1 MKKVGIDK
9 IIKRIRKRQT
19 DNRGLA
25 LVTVIVAIGFVAAL
39 VSILLMTTLVNFK
52 MKVVNEK
59 GNDTFYSA
67 EQVMDEIAVG
77 LQRIV
82 SDAISQSYAEILEK
96 YGDDTLDNDQKKLM
110 VKTRYYERIWDELSY
125 GTDHSQYDVEKLET
139 FLKPS
144 TIYHGNTWS
153 DESGVSHTTD
163 YGAVVVAANVV
174 DDAGTV
180 VEEKHGE
187 MYTYSDTGIV
197 LKNIKV
203 YYRDINGFVSVIQ
216 SDIRLNYP
224 EFDFARN
231 SAMADIADYCFI
243 SDSGVQRTMAGTLDL
258 EGNIYANNFYTKNVD
273 VTFGDKSLILVKH
286 DIDVEKASGYGGS
299 LVTGDGGV
307 IWADNLISKS
317 ANLEVKGAVNISNDL
332 NLKGSGPS
340 AKIKGEFNA
349 YGSSIDY
356 ADDSSAILVNGK
368 NTKIDFLGV
377 TKMKISGRAFL
388 GTSAAKTESFSKHN
402 LDTATYN
409 DIYTGESVA
418 VKSDQLMYLVPPEA
432 IGVDENTGRSLYN
445 SNPLTKAQYEDIRND
460 KIVKNAENG
469 TNYVMISDNVA
480 ISSLDGSTL
489 APYVKYNAAAKP
501 EVYEHKIRVDDEATG
516 YLVYFYMLFPDSN
529 TANNYFK
536 MYYAHNEVALAKYT
550 KKYIQEAKFPNLV
563 DGNSITAGSSYVTD
577 AVNGGADGLVIM
589 PENQLSANLYMAQ
602 DTADNL
608 QKFKAYCTMLIPNYS
623 ELRGP
628 ILANDMDDRTS
639 QVVFENTLKVT
650 KIDSDGDGTLDTT
663 IRGGEVLQDY
673 IDRAVAAGSV
683 GAGGIEMSITD
694 GNKKMTFTD
703 KSAGSSSSDWCV
715 AIVATKDVEVN
726 NPNIHLVI
734 TSGDVTVTT
743 SSFTGVI
750 ICDGAVTFTG
760 NASQTCKKDASLVKK
775 CLSFG
780 FEDTTNG
787 YTYAVASCL
796 KDGNDYVY
804 STVGRGTTT
813 DTSLTGLVTY
823 ENWKKE

>member
-1 MKKVGIDK
+1 MKKVGIK
-9 IIKRIRKRQT
+9 RIFKRIRRHQ

-59 GNDTFYSA
+59 GTDTFYSA

-82 SDAISQSYAEILEK
+82 SDAISTSYAEILEK
-96 YGDDTLDNDQKKLM
+96 YGDSSLDNDQKKLM
-110 VKTRYYERIWDELSY
+110 IKTRYYEKIWDELSY
-125 GTDHSQYDVEKLET
+125 GSDHSQYDVEKLES

-144 TIYHGNTWS
+144 TIYHGNTWT
-153 DESGVSHTTD
+153 DDSGVGHTTD
-163 YGAVVVAANVV
+163 FGAIIVAANVV

-180 VEEKHGE
+180 VEEKHGD
-187 MYTYSDTGIV
+187 MFTYTDTGIV

-203 YYRDINGFVSVIQ
+203 YYRDVNGFVSVIQ

-243 SDSGVQRTMAGTLDL
+243 SDSGVQRDTAGTLDL
-258 EGNIYANNFYTKNVD
+258 EGNIYANNFSTKNVN
-273 VTFGDKSLILVKH
+273 VTFADKSLILVKH
-286 DIDVEKASGYGGS
+286 DINIEKSSGFGGS
-299 LVTGDGGV
+299 FITGDGGI
-307 IWADNLISKS
+307 IWADNFITKS
-317 ANLEVKGAVNISNDL
+317 STVDVKGALNLSNDL

-340 AKIKGEFNA
+340 VKLKGEFNA

-368 NTKIDFLGV
+368 DSKIDFMGV

-388 GTSAAKTESFSKHN
+388 GTSAADKETYSKHK

-418 VKSDQLMYLVPPEA
+418 IKSDQLMYLVPAEA
-432 IGVDENTGRSLYN
+432 IGVDENTGRSEYN
-445 SNPLTKAQYEDIRND
+445 SNPLTQTQYEKLKDDLIAN
-460 KIVKNAENG
+460 NATNG
-469 TNYVMISDNVA
+469 TNYVMVSDNTA
-480 ISSLDGSTL
+480 ISALDGSSL
-489 APYVKYNAAAKP
+489 APYIKYNAMSKP
-501 EVYEHKIRVDDEATG
+501 EVYEHKIRVDDGATG

-529 TANNYFK
+529 VANNYFK

-563 DGNSITAGSSYVTD
+563 DGNSITAGSTYVTD
-577 AVNGGADGLVIM
+577 TVNGGDDGLVIM
-589 PENQLSANLYMAQ
+589 PENQISANLMMAQ
-602 DTADNL
+602 DSADNL
-608 QKFKAYCTMLIPNYS
+608 QKFKAYCTKLIPNYS
-623 ELRGP
+623 ELRGCVG
-628 ILANDMDDRTS
+628 NDMDDPTS
-639 QVVFENTLKVT
+639 QVVFENIV
-650 KIDSDGDGTLDTT
+650 SDET
-663 IRGGEVLQDY
+663 ELQAY
-673 IDRAVAAGSV
+673 IDRAVSGGSV
-683 GAGGIEMSITD
+683 GAGGVELSITD
-694 GNKKMTFTD
+694 SNKKMTFTD
-703 KSAGSSSSDWCV
+703 KSGGPSSSDWCV

-743 SSFTGVI
+743 TSFTGVI
-750 ICDGAVTFTG
+750 LCNGSLTFTG
-760 NASQTCKKDASLVKK
+760 QSAQTCKKDESLVKK
-775 CLSFG
+775 CLGFG
-780 FEDTTNG
+780 YEDSG
-787 YTYAVASCL
+787 FTYAIASCL
-796 KDGNDYVY
+796 KDGNDYIY
-804 STVGRGTTT
+804 STVGRGTTS
-813 DTSLTGLVTY
+813 DTTLTGLVTY